1 MKEIVVLAS
10 GRGSNF
16 QAIIDAIDR
25 GEVPAR
31 CTGLVTDNPA
41 AYAISRAE
49 KANIPAFIVD
59 YSKLPSRE
67 SYEEEL
73 LRVLFDLSADLY
85 VLAGYMRI
93 IGAGIVSA
101 FRGRMINI
109 HPALLPSFPGLHAQR
124 QALVYGVRVSGC
136 TVHFVDEGVDS
147 GPVILQ
153 ACVPVLP
160 GDDEDTLAARIL
172 EEEHRCLPEAIR
184 LFCDDRLEVSGRRVR
199 ISPERADTGNL

>member
-16 QAIIDAIDR
+16 QAVIDAIAR

-49 KANIPAFIVD
+49 KADIPVFIVD
-59 YSKLPSRE
+59 FSMFPSRE
-67 SYEEEL
+67 AYEEEL
-73 LRVLFDLSADLY
+73 LRVLRDLPADLY

-93 IGAGIVSA
+93 VGIGIVSA
-101 FRGRMINI
+101 FRGRMMNI

-124 QALVYGVRVSGC
+124 QALAYGVRVSGC

-160 GDDEDTLAARIL
+160 DDDEDTLAARIL
-172 EEEHRCLPEAIR
+172 LEEHRCLPEAIR
-184 LFCDDRLEVSGRRVR
+184 LFCDGRLDMSGRRVR
-199 ISPERADTGNL
+199 ILPEKG